1 MEVRPDGFL
10 PGDVGGQIIVVGDSW
25 TAENAQ
31 VRATRQENGSYRAP
45 SERTVSRVEFPNGYV
60 FLIAGIYSD
69 GIYID
74 RTLVKAVGHRPI
86 DGAFYS
92 VKIPSA
98 SIGRDL
104 KLIPGIPQS
113 DDTSRSRR
121 TRRTRRTRRNTRR
134 RSRMK
139 N

>member
-1 MEVRPDGFL
+1 M
-10 PGDVGGQIIVVGDSW
+10 
-25 TAENAQ
+25 
-31 VRATRQENGSYRAP
+31 RATRQENGSYRAP

-60 FLIAGIYSD
+60 FLIVGIYS
-69 GIYID
+69 D
-74 RTLVKAVGHRPI
+74 RTLVKVVGHRPI
-86 DGAFYS
+86 NGAFYS
-92 VKIPSA
+92 MKIPSA

-113 DDTSRSRR
+113 GGTSHSRR
-121 TRRTRRTRRNTRR
+121 TRRSSRTRRNSRNTRR

>member
-25 TAENAQ
+25 TAEYAQ
-31 VRATRQENGSYRAP
+31 VRATRQENGSYRAA
-45 SERTVSRVEFPNGYV
+45 SERPVSRVEFPNGYV
-60 FLIAGIYSD
+60 FLIVGIYS
-69 GIYID
+69 D